1 MESSALCKDIVLS
14 LIKLKMEHAKN
25 FYLMRS
31 RMNTLVTNEPS
42 IAEIQ
47 KKLRTNKKITKIIG
61 FKYK

>member
-1 MESSALCKDIVLS
+1 MQGYI
-14 LIKLKMEHAKN
+14 IKFDKTQNGTCKN

>member
-1 MESSALCKDIVLS
+1 
-14 LIKLKMEHAKN
+14 MEHAKN